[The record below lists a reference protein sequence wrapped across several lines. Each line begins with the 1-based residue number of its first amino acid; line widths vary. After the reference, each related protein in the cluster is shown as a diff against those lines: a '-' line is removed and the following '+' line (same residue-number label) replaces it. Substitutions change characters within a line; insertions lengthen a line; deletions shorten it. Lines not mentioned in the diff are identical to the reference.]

1 MSTFTKTM
9 EKGLHNFL
17 EFLPCSWYRGAAFYV
32 TCTIK
37 KENYGHPYGMYE
49 YDIQVR
55 FKMPSLANNLP
66 VFKYVRHLSK
76 RTLGSVLLSIK
87 RVII

>member
-17 EFLPCSWYRGAAFYV
+17 EFLPCSWYRGAALYV

-49 YDIQVR
+49 YDIQV
-55 FKMPSLANNLP
+55 P
-66 VFKYVRHLSK
+66 YVSK
-76 RTLGSVLLSIK
+76 CQVWQTIYRYPNMFDTFQNVL
-87 RVII
+87 